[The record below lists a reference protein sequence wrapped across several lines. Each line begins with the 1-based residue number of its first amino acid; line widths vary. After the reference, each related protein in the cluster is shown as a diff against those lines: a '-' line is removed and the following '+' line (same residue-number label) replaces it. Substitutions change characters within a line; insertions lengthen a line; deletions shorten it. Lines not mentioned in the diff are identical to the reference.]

1 MRRQV
6 RHRILSSIIVML
18 LSIISWGQSHSHKLP
33 EPQMT
38 TDDVSGEPPPP
49 GLILP
54 IDDNIYLLAT
64 AGLALGIYFLRIR
77 KIS

>member
-1 MRRQV
+1 MKKQV
-6 RHRILSSIIVML
+6 WHRILSSIVMIL
-18 LSIISWGQSHSHKLP
+18 LSMISWGQAQSHKLP
-33 EPQMT
+33 QPQMSS
-38 TDDVSGEPPPP
+38 DDGDNPPPP

-64 AGLALGIYFLRIR
+64 AGFALGIYFLSIR

>member
-1 MRRQV
+1 MR
-6 RHRILSSIIVML
+6 HKILLSVIMML
-18 LSIISWGQSHSHKLP
+18 LSMITWGQAQSHKLP
-33 EPQMT
+33 QPQMT
-38 TDDVSGEPPPP
+38 TESVSGEPPPP

-64 AGLALGIYFLRIR
+64 AGFVLGIYFLRIR